1 MLSAGD
7 ANIYR
12 RPILSPFSWKHTVC
26 GPAYFHWAKAAPGP
40 TLPRT
45 QRGYPA
51 QRAGKPPMGT
61 SSSLLNVHGSDPPT
75 HRRQAPH
82 PSGLRA
88 SGAPEKSVC
97 STLSSN
103 RRSAAASWV
112 GRVSSVWEAGSGLPP
127 HSPKP
132 VQCTSAQP
140 QGHWP
145 ERVRAVT
152 SKG

>member
-12 RPILSPFSWKHTVC
+12 RLDPSSAPSPGSTRYVGWPTST
-26 GPAYFHWAKAAPGP
+26 GPR
-40 TLPRT
+40 LPRM

-51 QRAGKPPMGT
+51 QRAGKPPTVT
-61 SSSLLNVHGSDPPT
+61 SSSLLDVHGSDPPT

-112 GRVSSVWEAGSGLPP
+112 GRVSSVWKAGSGLPP

-132 VQCTSAQP
+132 VQCTSFQP
-140 QGHWP
+140 QGRWP

-152 SKG
+152 STG